1 MQIYKIIFNFF
12 IYREVGLTE
21 DVVRRYLM
29 RKPMTTKDL
38 LYKLNPKKTG
48 LSSEEV
54 VKRVTMILRK
64 LNPEKRK
71 IKDKMY
77 WHIKDDSKPASR

>member
-1 MQIYKIIFNFF
+1 M
-12 IYREVGLTE
+12 TE

-38 LYKLNPKKTG
+38 LVKLNPKKTG
-48 LSSEEV
+48 LTSVEV
-54 VKRVTMILRK
+54 VKRVTVILRK
-64 LNPEKRK
+64 LNPDKLK

-77 WHIKDDSKPASR
+77 WHIKDTSKPATR